1 MPKKVSADNV
11 SELSKNAGF
20 SGSAKGAPPTPEE
33 MIEQVRAALKA
44 RVESLAQ
51 SAAAAK
57 AAETDPAAPPSAFE
71 ISYQRALKS
80 QRNFEQLVAN
90 VPKGFRLTPVLY
102 SKIEHDHN
110 DQVYDEFKKEVRRN
124 FLKYVAAHHA
134 GELSKLG
141 ICPHGIERMKKG
153 LDPADENDMLY
164 EVNID
169 HIIERSGGGKMS
181 LQKGAD
187 LLQPPGSGKT
197 YLVNH
202 FDNLILL
209 PEHVH
214 EAKNMLNDAQQAAQT
229 PYGDSK
235 WVLMLIPETGPAQSG
250 FVAAPQ
256 DKNHYLHGL
265 NLRQQDIAK
274 RISHASFVAEQL
286 QQALHEFR
294 QNPAID
300 GMLKTAESVA
310 ARQQKTVVGMMQEE
324 EKSAGAA
331 KNPRLKDVFNAA
343 VAKNPAQKD
352 MLENSVKP
360 VMNDVAKQI
369 KAAFDET
376 SARPGQ
382 NGENYNNFILFY
394 QGKKIGG
401 VRQSIESLP
410 LEEAAR
416 LSETFQQLDL
426 RIKQR
431 SAGPRLP

>member
-1 MPKKVSADNV
+1 MTKKVSADNI

-20 SGSAKGAPPTPEE
+20 SGSAKGAPPTPQE
-33 MIEQVRAALKA
+33 MIEQIRAALKA

-71 ISYQRALKS
+71 ISHQRALKS
-80 QRNFEQLVAN
+80 QRNFELLAAN

-134 GELSKLG
+134 DELARLG
-141 ICPHGIERMKKG
+141 ICPHGLERMKKG

-181 LQKGAD
+181 LQKAPD
-187 LLQPPGSGKT
+187 PLQPGSGKT

-256 DKNHYLHGL
+256 DQTHYLHGL
-265 NLRQQDIAK
+265 NLRQQDAAK
-274 RISHASFVAEQL
+274 RISHASFVADQL
-286 QQALHEFR
+286 QQALQEFR
-294 QNPAID
+294 QNPGID

-310 ARQQKTVVGMMQEE
+310 VRQQKTVVNMMQEE
-324 EKSAGAA
+324 EKSGAV
-331 KNPRLKDVFNAA
+331 KKPSLKDVFNAA
-343 VAKNPAQKD
+343 VAKSPAQKD

-360 VMNDVAKQI
+360 VMNDVARQI
-369 KAAFDET
+369 KAAFDEV
-376 SARPGQ
+376 SARPGA
-382 NGENYNNFILFY
+382 NDENYRNFIHFY

-401 VRQSIESLP
+401 VRQGIENLP